1 MIHRLL
7 RSDGGTTA
15 LEFSVLAPVLCLF
28 LIGIV
33 DCGYALYTKQALYH
47 GAQFA
52 ARCGALQTTS
62 CSTVN
67 QIKAVAVAN
76 SLGTSPPSS
85 TFSVS
90 DATCG
95 KLVTASYD
103 YRPFAMITSTF
114 TVTMTARGCYLNFK

>member
-1 MIHRLL
+1 MIHGLL
-7 RSDGGTTA
+7 KSEHGTTA
-15 LEFSVLAPVLCLF
+15 LEFSALAPALCLF

-52 ARCGALQTTS
+52 ARCGALQTAS
-62 CSTVN
+62 CSTVA
-67 QIKAVAVAN
+67 QVQAAAVAN
-76 SLGTSPPSS
+76 SLGMSPPSS
-85 TFSVS
+85 TFTVS

-114 TVTMTARGCYLNFK
+114 RVTLTARGCYLNFK

>member
-1 MIHRLL
+1 MIRRLL
-7 RSDGGTTA
+7 KSDHGTTG
-15 LEFSVLAPVLCLF
+15 LEFSALAPVLCLF

-52 ARCGALQTTS
+52 ARCGALKTTS
-62 CSTVN
+62 CSTVS
-67 QIKAVAVAN
+67 QIQAAAVAN
-76 SLGTSPPSS
+76 SLGMSPPAS
-85 TFSVS
+85 TFTVS

-103 YRPFAMITSTF
+103 YRPFALITSTF
-114 TVTMTARGCYLNFK
+114 TVTLTARGCFLNFK